1 MIEVPYKSVLLP
13 DITCHH
19 LSLAYHTQKY
29 FIKVLYKSVLLSSK
43 NEALRNL
50 TSLSIP

>member
-1 MIEVPYKSVLLP
+1 MIKVPYKSVLLP
-13 DITCHH
+13 VITCHH

-29 FIKVLYKSVLLSSK
+29 LIKVLYKGVLLSSK
-43 NEALRNL
+43 NVALRDL